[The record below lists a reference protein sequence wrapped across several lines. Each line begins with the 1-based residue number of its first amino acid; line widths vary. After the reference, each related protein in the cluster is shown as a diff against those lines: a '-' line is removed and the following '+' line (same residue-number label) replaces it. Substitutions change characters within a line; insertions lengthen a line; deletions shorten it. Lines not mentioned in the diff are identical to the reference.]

1 MRPAGEPTEVTVL
14 LRRWR
19 GGDERAYDHVVSS
32 VYDRLL
38 AIAAGHTARERHS
51 TSPAALVSEAYLRL
65 RELKRVD
72 WKDRNHFFAFA
83 SLQMRRILIEHARQ
97 RRAGKREGGR
107 ARIPLSPDTAWS
119 ELPGAA
125 LMDLDSALD
134 SLSETDPELARLVQ
148 LRHLMGYS
156 IPEISLL
163 TGNSEAT
170 VERHLRFA
178 RAWLSARLNGDAG

>member
-1 MRPAGEPTEVTVL
+1 MQPAGEPTEVTVL

-19 GGDERAYDHVVSS
+19 NGDEHAYDRLVSS

-38 AIAAGHTARERHS
+38 RIASGLTSRERHA
-51 TSPAALVSEAYLRL
+51 TSPAAIVSEAYLRL
-65 RELKRVD
+65 RQLKRVA

-83 SLQMRRILIEHARQ
+83 SLQMRRILIEHARH
-97 RRAGKREGGR
+97 RKAGKREGGR
-107 ARIPLSPDTAWS
+107 ERIPLSPDTAWA

-125 LMDLDSALD
+125 LMDLDSALG
-134 SLSETDPELARLVQ
+134 SLSESDPDLSLLVQ
-148 LRHLMGYS
+148 LRYLLGYS

-163 TGNSEAT
+163 TGVSDTA

-178 RAWLSARLNGDAG
+178 RAWLSSRLNGDAA